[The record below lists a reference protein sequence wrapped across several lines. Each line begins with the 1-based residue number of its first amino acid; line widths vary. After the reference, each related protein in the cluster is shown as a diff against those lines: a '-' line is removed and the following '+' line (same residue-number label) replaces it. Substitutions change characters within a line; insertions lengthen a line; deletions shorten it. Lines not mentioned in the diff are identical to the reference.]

1 MTVQPKSKP
10 SRRTKLIESHLEK
23 LDSTELNLLDRINV
37 LEIEP
42 EESNTQL
49 EESNTNLLAQKKESI
64 HSTNSIIR
72 AFKQSNV
79 RVKATSQQRYDKLQ
93 STIRIR
99 NRVQDELARVLKAK
113 QGQDEVF

>member
-1 MTVQPKSKP
+1 M
-10 SRRTKLIESHLEK
+10 KLIQTHLK
-23 LDSTELNLLDRINV
+23 NLDTSTELNLLDRIDV
-37 LEIEP
+37 LEKVNFEL

-49 EESNTNLLAQKKESI
+49 KESNTNLIAQKKESI
-64 HSTNSIIR
+64 RSKNSIIKS
-72 AFKQSNV
+72 FKQRNV

-99 NRVQDELARVLKAK
+99 NRVQDKLVRVLKAK